1 MKTPI
6 IRLGGA
12 ALALTLTASG
22 AALAG
27 TSTGTVTVNASV
39 VQNCT
44 VSSPTLSFGN
54 WDVVTYGSAPLN
66 ATATITFTCTKGATG
81 VYVTA
86 DTGANGT
93 HATGTTRA
101 MTDGASDY
109 LSYELY
115 TDSAHTVAWN
125 TTNSGGHTFAPTF
138 ASLSTATAT
147 IYGQIPSGQNVP
159 VGSYT
164 DAVGVTINF

>member
-1 MKTPI
+1 MNTTIKTAA
-6 IRLGGA
+6 A
-12 ALALTLTASG
+12 ALALAVIGSG
-22 AALAG
+22 SAFAG
-27 TSTGTVTVNASV
+27 TSPGTLTVKATV

-44 VSSPTLSFGN
+44 VSSPTLNFGN
-54 WDVVTYGSAPLN
+54 WDVVNYGSAPLN
-66 ATATITFTCTKGATG
+66 ASATITFTCTKGATG

-101 MTDGASDY
+101 MFDGTSNY

-115 TDSAHTVAWN
+115 TDAGHTTVWN
-125 TTNSGGHTFAPTF
+125 TTNSGGHTYTPSFA
-138 ASLSTATAT
+138 ASSTATAT
-147 IYGQIPSGQNVP
+147 INGQIPSGQNAP

-164 DAVGVTINF
+164 DSVNVTINF